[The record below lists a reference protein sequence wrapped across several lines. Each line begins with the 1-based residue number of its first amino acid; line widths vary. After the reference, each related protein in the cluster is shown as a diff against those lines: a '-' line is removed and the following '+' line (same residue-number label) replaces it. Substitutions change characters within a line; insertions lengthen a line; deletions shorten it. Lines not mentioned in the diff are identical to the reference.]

1 MTTAI
6 RLYDLDYNVYIIS
19 DNVIETPPD
28 NGINKSILEE
38 IFPKFVGMQVI
49 SLEQAKGALE
59 RS

>member
-28 NGINKSILEE
+28 NGINTSILEE